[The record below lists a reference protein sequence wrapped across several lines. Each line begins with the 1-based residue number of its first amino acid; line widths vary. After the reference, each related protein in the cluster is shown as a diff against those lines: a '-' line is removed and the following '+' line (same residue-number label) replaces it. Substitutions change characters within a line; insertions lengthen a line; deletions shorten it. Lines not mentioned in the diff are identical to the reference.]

1 MACVAFVWVVH
12 IAVRHSSCLQGRTI
26 VRNNRL
32 PPPKLLPT
40 LFLNKAVP
48 KGEGRRGPVGMGE
61 SGRAGDPVRPS
72 APPPA
77 VPGVCCML

>member
-32 PPPKLLPT
+32 PPPKLLATPHFSPQPPYT
-40 LFLNKAVP
+40 
-48 KGEGRRGPVGMGE
+48 GDGRRGPAGMGE
-61 SGRAGDPVRPS
+61 SGAAEDPV
-72 APPPA
+72 PA
-77 VPGVCCML
+77 VGSILAVR